1 MKKIIL
7 TINEFLQ
14 FRQLC
19 ERLKIFFTYGYK
31 KGGIVT
37 IQADAKRLAEIGY

>member
-19 ERLKIFFTYGYK
+19 ERLKIFFTYGIK
-31 KGGIVT
+31 KGVVT
-37 IQADAKRLAEIGY
+37 VQADADKLAEIGY